1 MATTKIEVEA
11 YGQEINAAV
20 LRLPS
25 RRHPGVLIQGDSL
38 QNLLSI
44 IRGVEKALTEGNTA
58 EAGELAGEAREVLE
72 NYDAAY
78 RTALAAEK

>member
-1 MATTKIEVEA
+1 MATIKIEVEA

-25 RRHPGVLIQGDSL
+25 RRNPGVLIQGDSL

-44 IRGVEKALTEGNTA
+44 VRNVEKALAEGNTA
-58 EAGELAGEAREVLE
+58 EAGELATEARELLE

-78 RTALAAEK
+78 RTALAVEQ